1 MADNSETGK
10 GGVDEV
16 TQVVEVV
23 KEEVRKEVEAANRS
37 SNPDQ
42 EKKRLGEKIKEELE
56 KTKLAAQEAVSDEVE
71 ARMRGRDLLKKEEGK
86 KALRALTRA
95 VEAVRQGIDPTYISK
110 TKEGAIVLQEIAKEK
125 IDFTPSTASAIEYYF
140 GDYLFGDKKIVDSS
154 SGKIN
159 EDFVK
164 RFSELKQINT
174 IAAEKITEAIKKAA
188 EGRKISGLT
197 VEEVEKKLKIEK
209 TDESKKT
216 NTNQYI
222 TVEEEDEWFLL
233 FKKLGDVIN
242 KNIDQLSEDERKAI
256 FLFQWGGD
264 LGRTPEE
271 RQAFEKA
278 INKLS
283 IEKNEVDRYL
293 FLRQKFTNLPLELIK
308 NYSGTYRNILERAE
322 KDFNVNN
329 LVKIFVNKD
338 GKIDPSSIAARKNLK
353 ELINKYYFKVLKEI
367 HSNKSME
374 FNQVMRE
381 NQSYSYFFSGLSQII
396 FQACEELERSLPK
409 EVFQNDKGD
418 IDKDKKR
425 DFIFFL
431 TDVKTRFQSSIM
443 TYANIMHNLPLW
455 ARGGPDNFE
464 KWSQFMGNLF
474 HSELAEV
481 FDDDGFMDMARR
493 VVTTVI
499 RREIAKNGNQYPS
512 DLISGQ
518 YNQEGVRWSQNFE
531 SLIREELEK
540 VAEASGINL
549 EEDGWKIERALV
561 YSPAIGIDTLI
572 DIETMATADPKWA
585 DFKGIHPLL
594 QVISAKFNWGLGR
607 GDPAAQQIARYL
619 LGMEVNL
626 FPKKEGIVR
635 FWRKKKWVPRQ
646 FADLIDREVR
656 RYGDEVMGQ
665 LFSAGGLYQ
674 ELLNMLTIAPSLI
687 SRHGW
692 RMEGIYKEFSGFD
705 VVKKIRGDVELGNF
719 WKKDSVWAQKNWQDL
734 WDEAIKQYGTASL
747 WWFLTA
753 GPSRLSQEMKRL
765 VAKQKGEEEANVNF
779 IEYQPG
785 VYRVTNKML
794 EEVFTFRIGDE
805 VKKMSLLEIRQIRMN
820 QLRGELFFRYLR
832 RDPGNFFLILTQMAP
847 QLTTESNDLFD
858 KVIAKIQGAKTKQA
872 TIEAIEN
879 LKGIDQVK
887 KEKLLAEFNNLY
899 SKWGD
904 FVFKL
909 IDVRSFLLKQVEKE
923 QKKDPKK
930 EKIRF
935 KDIKG
940 FIDFLVTQSNTA
952 LEKTIKKGEIFVSE
966 DDFTDDTIKK
976 FIFGD
981 KNGKSDEEKIGLI
994 GLTTGASQDK
1004 LDDFYKN
1011 FGDFDNFGKD
1021 NFFYRMANAWF
1032 IKELDINPFSAD
1044 INHFAVFKHI
1054 GKGGEDVFTRL
1065 HGDTLTIFQKCI
1077 KELATLNN
1085 LLLDAANTGN
1095 MEKIYALHKSI
1106 YDGLSGAMGQEYA
1119 QRANYIL
1126 AQIVSKFFLEHS
1138 LARDPKLNLFLPLN
1152 LLARLELGKNISLS
1166 KITTNN
1172 LHAYTMDTNAVR
1184 TYFMKL
1190 SHELR
1195 VIPADGAWSKEHI
1208 ERVFDAT
1215 KEQFFVGDFVPKFL
1229 WFIILYLLFM
1239 YIKKAIEELKGN
1251 KN

>member
-1 MADNSETGK
+1 MADSNELGK
-10 GGVDEV
+10 LGPDEITKV
-16 TQVVEVV
+16 IEAA
-23 KEEVRKEVEAANRS
+23 KEEVKKEIEAANTDREKRS
-37 SNPDQ
+37 
-42 EKKRLGEKIKEELE
+42 LGEKIREELE
-56 KTKLAAQEAVSDEVE
+56 KTKLAAAEAVSDEVE
-71 ARMRGRDLLKKEEGK
+71 ARMGGREPHKKEEGK
-86 KALRALTRA
+86 KVLRALTKA
-95 VEAVRQGIDPTYISK
+95 VEAVRQGVDPSYISK
-110 TKEGAIVLQEIAKEK
+110 TKEGAVVLQKIAEEK

-140 GDYLFGDKKIVDSS
+140 GDYLFGDKKLIDSLGQITS
-154 SGKIN
+154 DLEAK
-159 EDFVK
+159 
-164 RFSELKQINT
+164 FSELREINP
-174 IAAEKITEAIKKAA
+174 IAAEKIAEAIKKAA
-188 EGRKISGLT
+188 GEGGIAGLT
-197 VEEVEKKLKIEK
+197 PEEVERKLKVEK
-209 TDESKKT
+209 TGHFRKEDKHH
-216 NTNQYI
+216 YI
-222 TVEEEDEWFLL
+222 TVEEEDEWSLL
-233 FKKLGDVIN
+233 FKRIGDLIN
-242 KNIDQLSEDERKAI
+242 KNIDQLTENERKAV
-256 FLFQWGGD
+256 FLFQWGGS
-264 LGRTPEE
+264 LGATPEE
-271 RQAFEKA
+271 KKAFGKA
-278 INKLS
+278 INKLG
-283 IEKNEVDRYL
+283 IGKNEIDRYL

-308 NYSGTYRNILERAE
+308 NYAGVYRNILERAE
-322 KDFNVNN
+322 KDFNVKN
-329 LVKIFVNKD
+329 LIQMFVD
-338 GKIDPSSIAARKNLK
+338 ETGKINTSDTHARKKLK
-353 ELINKYYFKVLKEI
+353 ELITKYYFKVLQEI
-367 HSNKSME
+367 HSNKTADFHHAM
-374 FNQVMRE
+374 QE

-396 FQACEELERSLPK
+396 FQACDELERSFPEK
-409 EVFQNDKGD
+409 AVEDKH
-418 IDKDKKR
+418 KRR

-431 TDVKTRFQSSIM
+431 TDTKTRFQSSIM

-455 ARGGPDNFE
+455 ARGGPGTFE

-512 DLISGQ
+512 DLISGR
-518 YNQEGVRWSQNFE
+518 YDQEGVRWSQNFE

-540 VAEASGINL
+540 VAEAIGINL

-607 GDPAAQQIARYL
+607 GDIYSTQIARYL
-619 LGMEVNL
+619 LGMEINL
-626 FPKKEGIVR
+626 FPKKEGIAR
-635 FWRKKKWVPRQ
+635 FWRKKKWVPKE

-692 RMEGIYKEFSGFD
+692 RMQGIYDEFSGFD
-705 VVKKIRGDVELGNF
+705 MVKKIRGDVEVGDF
-719 WKKDSVWAQKNWQDL
+719 WKKDSVWTQENWQRL

-765 VAKQKGEEEANVNF
+765 VAKQKGEEEVNVNF

-785 VYRVTNKML
+785 VYLPTNKML
-794 EEVFTFRIGDE
+794 EEVFTFRVGDE
-805 VKKMSLLEIRQIRMN
+805 VRKMSLLEIRQIRMN

-847 QLTTESNDLFD
+847 QIAARSNELFD
-858 KVIAKIQGAKTKQA
+858 NVIAKIQGAKTRQA
-872 TIEAIEN
+872 VVQAIEN
-879 LKGIDQVK
+879 LKEIDRVK

-909 IDVRSFLLKQVEKE
+909 GEIRSFLLKQVEKE

-930 EKIRF
+930 EEIHF

-966 DDFTDDTIKK
+966 DDFTDDAVKR

-981 KNGKSDEEKIGLI
+981 KSGKSDEEKIGLI

-1004 LDDFYKN
+1004 LDDFYQN

-1032 IKELDINPFSAD
+1032 IKEFDINPFSAD
-1044 INHFAVFKHI
+1044 VNHYAVFKHI
-1054 GKGGEDVFTRL
+1054 GKGGEDLFTRL
-1065 HGDTLTIFQKCI
+1065 HGDTLTVFQKCI
-1077 KELATLNN
+1077 KELATLND
-1085 LLLDAANTGN
+1085 LLLDVANTGN
-1095 MEKIYALHKSI
+1095 MEKIYALHKSV
-1106 YDGLSGAMGQEYA
+1106 YDALSGTMGQEYA

-1138 LARDPKLNLFLPLN
+1138 LARDPKLNLVFPLS
-1152 LLARLELGKNISLS
+1152 LIVRLDLGKKISLS
-1166 KITTNN
+1166 KIATDN

-1190 SHELR
+1190 HELR

-1229 WFIILYLLFM
+1229 WFFVLFLLFS
-1239 YIKKAIEELKGN
+1239 YIRKALEEAEGKKK
-1251 KN
+1251 